1 MNFSRYYRVP
11 SDQGNQ
17 GNQGKIREFGSGVEK
32 SGKNQGKEA
41 FFKESGK
48 IKKIRKK
55 NQGNQGKI
63 GFLFGFLTLE

>member
-1 MNFSRYYRVP
+1 MP

-48 IKKIRKK
+48 TKKNMKKISGKSGK
-55 NQGNQGKI
+55 NWI
-63 GFLFGFLTLE
+63 CVSFELLEINFFIFE

>member
-1 MNFSRYYRVP
+1 M
-11 SDQGNQ
+11 
-17 GNQGKIREFGSGVEK
+17 EK